1 MSPALDAPVTQ
12 QASTHEPATPI
23 VRFRNVTKVFP
34 ASPRPAIAEVSFDV
48 PEGRFVSVI
57 GPSGCGKSTLLNL
70 CAGLFFPEAG
80 SVEFRG
86 ARVRGVNTQAGYVT
100 QAANLLPWLTVA
112 ENIEVPLR
120 IRKVPQAQ
128 ARERARQWIDL
139 VGLASF
145 EQHYPRELSGGMQ
158 KRCAIA
164 RTLVYDPDI
173 VLMDEP
179 FGPLD
184 ALTRLAMQRE
194 LLRLWEAHA
203 KTVIF
208 VTHDLTE
215 AIALSDA
222 VVVMT
227 KGPGRVKG
235 VLDVPLQR
243 PRDITQVARIPGF
256 AEAYAELWEMFH
268 DEILV

>member
-1 MSPALDAPVTQ
+1 MTLAAHAATTGTTATARSPV
-12 QASTHEPATPI
+12 
-23 VRFRNVTKVFP
+23 VRFRDVTKVFP
-34 ASPRPAIAEVSFDV
+34 ASPRPAIEDV
-48 PEGRFVSVI
+48 TVDVGEGRFVSVI
-57 GPSGCGKSTLLNL
+57 GPSGCGKSTLLNM
-70 CAGLFFPEAG
+70 CAGLFFPERG

-86 ARVRGVNTQAGYVT
+86 APVTKVNTRAGYIT

-120 IRKVPQAQ
+120 IRKVDPA
-128 ARERARQWIDL
+128 ERGERVRRWIER

-145 EQHYPRELSGGMQ
+145 ENHYPRELSGGMQ
-158 KRCAIA
+158 KRCSIA

-208 VTHDLTE
+208 VTHDLQE
-215 AIALSDA
+215 AIALSDEI
-222 VVVMT
+222 VVMT

-235 VLDVPLQR
+235 VLQVPLPR
-243 PRDITQVARIPGF
+243 PRDITQITRAPGF
-256 AEAYAELWEMFH
+256 AEIQAELWEMFH
-268 DEILV
+268 DEIIV